1 MSSVELRDFTF
12 DLIPLDLDVLS
23 LEMPDSF
30 RDMIVDYDLS
40 IYNYVAESINR
51 LQLVMGNIPNV
62 YCKGEGAKMVYD
74 ILKLESGEINPE
86 STEIESLMI
95 FDRSLDLFTPMLTQ
109 LVYEGLVDEF
119 FNIDGNLL
127 KVEKKIL
134 GKEGAG
140 SDEKTII

>member
-1 MSSVELRDFTF
+1 
-12 DLIPLDLDVLS
+12 
-23 LEMPDSF
+23 
-30 RDMIVDYDLS
+30 
-40 IYNYVAESINR
+40 
-51 LQLVMGNIPNV
+51 MGNIPNV

-74 ILKLESGEINPE
+74 ILKLETGEINPE

-140 SDEKTII
+140 GDEKTII

>member
-51 LQLVMGNIPNV
+51 L
-62 YCKGEGAKMVYD
+62 
-74 ILKLESGEINPE
+74 
-86 STEIESLMI
+86 
-95 FDRSLDLFTPMLTQ
+95 
-109 LVYEGLVDEF
+109 
-119 FNIDGNLL
+119 
-127 KVEKKIL
+127 
-134 GKEGAG
+134 
-140 SDEKTII
+140 

>member
-1 MSSVELRDFTF
+1 
-12 DLIPLDLDVLS
+12 
-23 LEMPDSF
+23 
-30 RDMIVDYDLS
+30 
-40 IYNYVAESINR
+40 
-51 LQLVMGNIPNV
+51 MGNIPNI